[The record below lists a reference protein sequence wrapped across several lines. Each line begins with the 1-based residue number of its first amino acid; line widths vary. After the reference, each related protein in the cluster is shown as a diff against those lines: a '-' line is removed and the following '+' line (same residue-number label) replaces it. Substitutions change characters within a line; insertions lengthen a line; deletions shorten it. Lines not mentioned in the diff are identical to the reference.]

1 MTTFMSPSFKFGLRL
16 LGVLPGVPYSTVYWL
31 IFMSNMLI
39 MQYFQY
45 LYVYNH
51 FKMSELSNLV
61 DSLPATIDYTLTVF
75 KMTILFLRR
84 RVLHQLLT
92 AMNNDWRDSNMSH
105 FCYNAMLGFNIL
117 AGVLY
122 YMGDIA
128 IQTNSVTDDYNKTL
142 LIPIRVQLPLK
153 FEQSPLFELII
164 VYVFLHFL
172 FFVYVFHVSGQIEII
187 CQEFNNISK
196 NISLN
201 GSSAH
206 ILGLPIYRHNKV
218 ISFSCNIE
226 KLVSFIALMQVGW
239 NILVMCT
246 LGFVIVISI
255 NNEAGVMA
263 LIKPI
268 FAYVAVTIEPFITCF
283 AGEYLSFKSTSIA
296 DAAYESLW
304 YNMPLKQSKV
314 ITIIIMR
321 AHRQLAITAG
331 KMMDMSFETFSN
343 IIKTS
348 ASYISVLHAMY

>member
-92 AMNNDWRDSNMSH
+92 AMNNDWRDCANVEQHLYVM
-105 FCYNAMLGFNIL
+105 NVKANI
-117 AGVLY
+117 Y
-122 YMGDIA
+122 
-128 IQTNSVTDDYNKTL
+128 VTFL
-142 LIPIRVQLPLK
+142 LQRYGATSLK

-172 FFVYVFHVSGQIEII
+172 LLLYTFSVLNGISRKRANRNYLSRVQH
-187 CQEFNNISK
+187 ISK
-196 NISLN
+196 NFLLM

-246 LGFVIVISI
+246 LGFIIVISI
-255 NNEAGVMA
+255 NNDAGVMA

-268 FAYVAVTIEPFITCF
+268 FAYVAVTIEPFNHLLCRR
-283 AGEYLSFKSTSIA
+283 STSIA

-304 YNMPLKQSKV
+304 YNMPLKQSK
-314 ITIIIMR
+314 TTGN
-321 AHRQLAITAG
+321 HTAG
-331 KMMDMSFETFSN
+331 KIVDMSFETFSS